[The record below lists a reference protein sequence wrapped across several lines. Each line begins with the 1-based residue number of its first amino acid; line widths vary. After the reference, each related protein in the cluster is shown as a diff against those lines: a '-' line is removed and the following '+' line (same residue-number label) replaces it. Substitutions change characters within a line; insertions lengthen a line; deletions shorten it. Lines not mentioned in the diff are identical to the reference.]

1 METAKVDIRKL
12 QLLNDRINQCLEAL
26 SQVRLTVHG
35 LSHTSGQIPGQGLGF
50 PSGVGGFGYPQA
62 GIGVPQ
68 AAPFGQFGGPGVA
81 YPPFAGLGHS
91 SGIGPF
97 QAFAQQPLPFA
108 QPGFPFGQQASGP
121 GQGIPQPWGGQ
132 NPWSGLSHTNPE
144 FLSLADPFAALRIAQ
159 TFPYAQYPVPPIV
172 PLY

>member
-35 LSHTSGQIPGQGLGF
+35 LSHTAGQIPGQ
-50 PSGVGGFGYPQA
+50 GYPQA
-62 GIGVPQ
+62 GIGLPQ
-68 AAPFGQFGGPGVA
+68 AGPFGAFGGPGVP

-91 SGIGPF
+91 TGLGPF
-97 QAFAQQPLPFA
+97 QAFAQQAFPFA
-108 QPGFPFGQQASGP
+108 QAFGA

-132 NPWSGLSHTNPE
+132 SPWSGLSHTNPE
-144 FLSLADPFAALRIAQ
+144 IMSLADPFGALRIAQ

-172 PLY
+172 SLY

>member
-35 LSHTSGQIPGQGLGF
+35 LSHTAGQIPGQGLGF
-50 PSGVGGFGYPQA
+50 PSGVGG
-62 GIGVPQ
+62 
-68 AAPFGQFGGPGVA
+68 APFGQFGGPSVP

-91 SGIGPF
+91 AGIGPF
-97 QAFAQQPLPFA
+97 QAFAQPQFPFA
-108 QPGFPFGQQASGP
+108 QQAFPFAQALGA

-132 NPWSGLSHTNPE
+132 SPWSGLSHTNPE
-144 FLSLADPFAALRIAQ
+144 ILSMADPFGALRIVQ

>member
-35 LSHTSGQIPGQGLGF
+35 LSHTAGQIPGQGLGL
-50 PSGVGGFGYPQA
+50 PSGVGGFGYPQI
-62 GIGVPQ
+62 GIGLPQ
-68 AAPFGQFGGPGVA
+68 AGPFGQFGGPGVP

-97 QAFAQQPLPFA
+97 QAFAQQPFPFA
-108 QPGFPFGQQASGP
+108 QQAFPFAQTFGA

-132 NPWSGLSHTNPE
+132 SPWSGLSHTNPE
-144 FLSLADPFAALRIAQ
+144 LLFQ

>member
-35 LSHTSGQIPGQGLGF
+35 LSHTAGQIQGQGLGF
-50 PSGVGGFGYPQA
+50 PSGLGGFGYPQS
-62 GIGVPQ
+62 GIGLPQ
-68 AAPFGQFGGPGVA
+68 PAPFGQFGGAGVP

-91 SGIGPF
+91 TGLGPF
-97 QAFAQQPLPFA
+97 QAFAQQPFPFA
-108 QPGFPFGQQASGP
+108 QQAFPFPQTLGA

-132 NPWSGLSHTNPE
+132 SPWSGLSHTNPE
-144 FLSLADPFAALRIAQ
+144 ILAMADPFGALRIAQ

-172 PLY
+172 SLY